1 MKDETQQIRIP
12 AHYKPRPEQLEFW
25 KAYHNGIRFF
35 DLCWHRREGKD
46 LTALNATVE
55 EILTKRPGL
64 AWHMFP
70 TLAQGRKVLWDA
82 TDNEGRP
89 LTSAF
94 PKQLVTEVNKA
105 DMRIKCKYVPDI
117 VNGVENPRESTWQ
130 VVGADNPDSLRGGNP
145 ILVVISEFGDI
156 APSVWYEIIQPIL
169 LANGGKAMFVWT
181 PKGRN
186 HAYVLHQAAM
196 KSMHNPEEPKDFKW
210 FAQILTAKDT
220 HKWVDEQ
227 GVEVGIP
234 TKRMIETGKYKL
246 VPVITEAAINE
257 ARKQGMDEAKVQQE
271 FFCHPPETLITT
283 ALGQVRI
290 DEVKAGDC
298 VLTHTGRM
306 RKVLGTMTR
315 PYEGEMVE
323 LYTYGNGTPLK
334 CTPNH
339 PVRVY
344 NPASQTYSWVNAED
358 LKVGD
363 RITFPKRN
371 SRPTFLPDAMVKLIA
386 WYLSDGSFAK
396 NSVTIS
402 VGVKEKDNI
411 EEILKLAEELSV
423 NVTMTASKDKS
434 TLAMTFCSTKIADFL
449 LSLCGS
455 PAQNKRIPFD
465 MIGGKEEL
473 FWETLMKGD
482 GCYALSKNKYPF
494 ISFSTVSPH
503 LAYGVQQLSIMLGH
517 RAGITAPRNSS
528 QEIQGRHVDTLPA
541 YSVQIRKGNSTAKTA
556 SNKLRIA
563 KYCMHAAVRKIS
575 KVHYEGNVYNLSVQY
590 DESFVANGRVVH
602 NCSFDAAL
610 KGAYFGEQMNDAAEQ
625 GRISDQILHK
635 TDHPVITAW
644 DLGMDDTMEIVFAQ
658 VIGDEIR
665 IIDYY
670 SNNGKTFDHYIKYV
684 KEKPYTYSFHFGP
697 HDLRVRE
704 LGAGSRL
711 EYARKLGLSFT
722 MLPRVSAKE
731 DSINAA
737 RSILPRCHFNL
748 TKCGRLVEAL
758 KSYTKKWNEKMQ
770 CYSDTPL
777 HDWAS
782 NPADAFQCLA
792 MGMYTHPAA
801 MKKLRLAKN
810 RDDEFYIE
818 KPDMSRAN
826 DEYDIYNYRGY

>member
-1 MKDETQQIRIP
+1 MKDQEIRIP
-12 AHYKPRPEQLEFW
+12 AHYRPRPEQLAFW
-25 KAYHNGIRFF
+25 KAYHDGTRFF

-105 DMRIKCKYVPDI
+105 DMRIKCKFVPDI
-117 VNGVENPRESTWQ
+117 VSGADEIRESTWQ

-156 APSVWYEIIQPIL
+156 APNVWYEIIQPII
-169 LANGGKAMFVWT
+169 LANYGKAMFVWT

-186 HAYVLHQAAM
+186 HAYTLHCAAQ
-196 KSMHNPEEPKDFKW
+196 KSMMDPAEPKEFKW
-210 FAQILTAKDT
+210 FSQVLTANDT
-220 HKWVDEQ
+220 TKWIDEN
-227 GVEVGIP
+227 GLEIGIP
-234 TKRMIETGKYKL
+234 TQSMLETGKYKR
-246 VPVITEAAINE
+246 VPVITKEAIDK
-257 ARKQGMDEAKVQQE
+257 AREQGMDEAKILQE
-271 FFCHPPETLITT
+271 YYCHVPETLVTT

-290 DEVKAGDC
+290 DEIKVGDC
-298 VLTHTGRM
+298 VLTHTGRI
-306 RKVLGTMTR
+306 RKVLAKMVR
-315 PYEGEMVE
+315 PYEGDLIE
-323 LYTYGNGTPLK
+323 LHTYGNGTPLK

-339 PVRVY
+339 PIRVY
-344 NPASQTYSWVNAED
+344 NQANQTYSWVKAED

-371 SRPTFLPDAMVKLIA
+371 SRPAFMPDALVKLIA

-396 NSVTIS
+396 NAVTIS
-402 VGVKEKDNI
+402 VGAKEKNNI
-411 EEILKLAEELSV
+411 EELMEISKELSI

-434 TLAMTFCSTKIADFL
+434 TMHIIFCSTALADFL

-455 PAQNKRIPFD
+455 PAQNKRIPFEA
-465 MIGGKEEL
+465 IGGKEEL

-494 ISFSTVSPH
+494 ISFTTVSPH

-517 RAGITAPRNSS
+517 RAGITAPRVNNS
-528 QEIQGRHVDTLPA
+528 EILGRVVNTLPS
-541 YSVQIRKGNSTAKTA
+541 YSVQIRKGNSTSKTA

-563 KYCMHAAVRKIS
+563 KYCMHAAIRKIN
-575 KVHYEGNVYNLSVQY
+575 KIPYKGDVYNLSVQY
-590 DESFVANGRVVH
+590 DESFVADGRVVH
-602 NCSFDAAL
+602 NCSFDASL
-610 KGAYFGEQMNDAAEQ
+610 KGAYFGEQMNAAAAEN
-625 GRISDQILHK
+625 RISSDVLHK
-635 TDHPVITAW
+635 ADMPVITAW
-644 DLGMDDTMEIVFAQ
+644 DLGMNDTMEIIFAQ
-658 VIGDEIR
+658 CIGDAIR

-670 SNNGKTFDHYIKYV
+670 SNNGKTLDHYIKYI

-711 EYARKLGLSFT
+711 EYARKLGVNFT
-722 MLPRVSAKE
+722 MLPRVVNKE

-737 RSILPRCHFNL
+737 RSILPRCMFNID
-748 TKCGRLVEAL
+748 KCSKLIEAL
-758 KSYTKKWNEKMQ
+758 KSYTKKWDEKRQ
-770 CYSDTPL
+770 CFCDTPL
-777 HDWAS
+777 HNWAS

-792 MGMYTHPAA
+792 MGLYTHPSA
-801 MKKLRLAKN
+801 MRRLKLKKTE
-810 RDDEFYIE
+810 DDDYVLI
-818 KPDMSRAN
+818 KPDLSRAN
-826 DEYDIYNYRGY
+826 DDYDLFGDIR

>member
-271 FFCHPPETLITT
+271 FFC
-283 ALGQVRI
+283 
-290 DEVKAGDC
+290 
-298 VLTHTGRM
+298 
-306 RKVLGTMTR
+306 
-315 PYEGEMVE
+315 
-323 LYTYGNGTPLK
+323 
-334 CTPNH
+334 
-339 PVRVY
+339 
-344 NPASQTYSWVNAED
+344 
-358 LKVGD
+358 
-363 RITFPKRN
+363 
-371 SRPTFLPDAMVKLIA
+371 
-386 WYLSDGSFAK
+386 
-396 NSVTIS
+396 
-402 VGVKEKDNI
+402 
-411 EEILKLAEELSV
+411 
-423 NVTMTASKDKS
+423 
-434 TLAMTFCSTKIADFL
+434 
-449 LSLCGS
+449 
-455 PAQNKRIPFD
+455 
-465 MIGGKEEL
+465 
-473 FWETLMKGD
+473 
-482 GCYALSKNKYPF
+482 
-494 ISFSTVSPH
+494 
-503 LAYGVQQLSIMLGH
+503 
-517 RAGITAPRNSS
+517 
-528 QEIQGRHVDTLPA
+528 
-541 YSVQIRKGNSTAKTA
+541 
-556 SNKLRIA
+556 
-563 KYCMHAAVRKIS
+563 
-575 KVHYEGNVYNLSVQY
+575 
-590 DESFVANGRVVH
+590 
-602 NCSFDAAL
+602 SFDAAL

-684 KEKPYTYSFHFGP
+684 
-697 HDLRVRE
+697 
-704 LGAGSRL
+704 
-711 EYARKLGLSFT
+711 
-722 MLPRVSAKE
+722 
-731 DSINAA
+731 
-737 RSILPRCHFNL
+737 
-748 TKCGRLVEAL
+748 
-758 KSYTKKWNEKMQ
+758 
-770 CYSDTPL
+770 
-777 HDWAS
+777 
-782 NPADAFQCLA
+782 
-792 MGMYTHPAA
+792 
-801 MKKLRLAKN
+801 
-810 RDDEFYIE
+810 
-818 KPDMSRAN
+818 
-826 DEYDIYNYRGY
+826 